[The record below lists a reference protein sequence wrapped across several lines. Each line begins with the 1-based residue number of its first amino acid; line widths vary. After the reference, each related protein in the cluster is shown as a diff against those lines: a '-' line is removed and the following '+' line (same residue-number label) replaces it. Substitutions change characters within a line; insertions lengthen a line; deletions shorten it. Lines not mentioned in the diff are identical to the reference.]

1 MPGLTP
7 RLRSLAL
14 GHTVFT
20 ALVAS
25 LAGTLIGAAAT
36 PARAAGAG
44 WNPERHVEFIVPA
57 ATGGSL
63 DIMVRTLQLQW
74 TDMKLLKPT
83 SGVVNRAGGGHAVAY
98 AYLGQKKGD
107 GHVLSITSPNILAGH
122 ITGTLP
128 VTYRDFTPIATLLT
142 ESIAFAVPADS
153 PIKTGRD
160 LMEALRAKPEAYSV
174 ALSSAVGG
182 THHLALGLPAKAAG
196 VDMRK
201 VRLVAYNSSGDAL
214 TSILGG
220 HVNIISTSSASLL
233 PHVQSG
239 KLRMIAVGAEKRLGA
254 PFANVPT
261 WAELGYPGVF
271 DNWRGVIGAPG
282 LSAEQ
287 TAFWEDTFRK
297 LAASEAFN
305 AFAQKN
311 QLEPAFRGAADA
323 RRYMEKQYAEMKDV
337 MGFLGLAK

>member
-1 MPGLTP
+1 MPGRTLRC
-7 RLRSLAL
+7 RLAVAAVL
-14 GHTVFT
+14 FT
-20 ALVAS
+20 AILPSRAPVH
-25 LAGTLIGAAAT
+25 
-36 PARAAGAG
+36 AAGPWA
-44 WNPERHVEFIVPA
+44 PERHVELIVPA

-63 DIMVRTLQLQW
+63 DIMGRTIQQMW
-74 TDMKLLKPT
+74 IETKLFKPT
-83 SGVVNRAGGGHAVAY
+83 SAVVNRAGGGHAVAY

-122 ITGTLP
+122 ITGTLS
-128 VTYRDFTPIATLLT
+128 VTYRDFTPIAILLT

-153 PIKTGRD
+153 PIRTGRD
-160 LMEALRAKPEAYSV
+160 LMEALRTKPEAYSV

-201 VRLVAYNSSGDAL
+201 VKLVAFNSSGDAL
-214 TSILGG
+214 VSILGG

-271 DNWRGVIGAPG
+271 DNWRGIIGAPG
-282 LSAEQ
+282 LTPEQ
-287 TAFWEDTFRK
+287 TAYWEENFRK
-297 LAASEAFN
+297 LSATP
-305 AFAQKN
+305 AFASFAEKN

-323 RRYMEKQYAEMKDV
+323 RRYMEKQYAEMKEV
-337 MGFLGLAK
+337 MGFLGLSK

>member
-1 MPGLTP
+1 MPGHTL
-7 RLRSLAL
+7 RRSLAVAAVL
-14 GHTVFT
+14 FT
-20 ALVAS
+20 AV
-25 LAGTLIGAAAT
+25 TLPRA
-36 PARAAGAG
+36 PLHAAGA
-44 WNPERHVEFIVPA
+44 WNPERHVELIVPA

-63 DIMVRTLQLQW
+63 DIMGRTIQQMW
-74 TDMKLLKPT
+74 IDMKLLKPT
-83 SGVVNRAGGGHAVAY
+83 SAVVNRAGGGHAVAY

-107 GHVLSITSPNILAGH
+107 GHVLSLTSPNILAGH
-122 ITGTLP
+122 ITGTLS
-128 VTYRDFTPIATLLT
+128 VTYRDFTPIAILLT

-153 PIKTGRD
+153 PIRTGRD
-160 LMEALRAKPEAYSV
+160 LMEALRTKPEAYSV

-182 THHLALGLPAKAAG
+182 THHLALGLPARAAG

-201 VRLVAYNSSGDAL
+201 VKLVGFNSSGDAL
-214 TSILGG
+214 VSILGG

-271 DNWRGVIGAPG
+271 DNWRGIIGAPG
-282 LSAEQ
+282 LTPEQ
-287 TAFWEDTFRK
+287 TAYWEDGFRK
-297 LAASEAFN
+297 LAATP
-305 AFAQKN
+305 AFASFAEKN

-323 RRYMEKQYAEMKDV
+323 RRYMEKQYAEMKEV
-337 MGFLGLAK
+337 MGFLGLSK

>member
-1 MPGLTP
+1 MPGRTSYR
-7 RLRSLAL
+7 RLA
-14 GHTVFT
+14 V
-20 ALVAS
+20 
-25 LAGTLIGAAAT
+25 AAAVLCT
-36 PARAAGAG
+36 AVATHAAA
-44 WNPERHVEFIVPA
+44 WNPERHVELIVPA

-63 DIMVRTLQLQW
+63 DIMGRTMQQMW
-74 TDMKLLKPT
+74 TEMKLLRPT
-83 SGVVNRAGGGHAVAY
+83 SAVVNRAGGGHAVAY

-107 GHVLSITSPNILAGH
+107 GHVVSITSPNLLAGH
-122 ITGTLP
+122 ITGTLS
-128 VTYRDFTPIATLLT
+128 VTYRDFTPIAILLT

-160 LMEALRAKPEAYSV
+160 LMEALRTKPDAYSV

-201 VRLVAYNSSGDAL
+201 VKLVAFNSSGDAL
-214 TSILGG
+214 TAILGG

-271 DNWRGVIGAPG
+271 DNWRGIIGAPS
-282 LSAEQ
+282 LSPEQ
-287 TAFWEDTFRK
+287 TAYWEETFRR
-297 LAASEAFN
+297 LSATP
-305 AFAQKN
+305 AFASFAEKN

-323 RRYMEKQYAEMKDV
+323 RRYMEKQYGEMKEV
-337 MGFLGLAK
+337 MGFLGLSK